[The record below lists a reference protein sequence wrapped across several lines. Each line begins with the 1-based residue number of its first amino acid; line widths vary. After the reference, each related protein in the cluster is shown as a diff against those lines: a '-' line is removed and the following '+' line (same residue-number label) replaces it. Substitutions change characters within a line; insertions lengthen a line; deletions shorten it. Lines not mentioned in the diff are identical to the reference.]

1 MALSLVKTKYGTVQG
16 AEEGKIAIFK
26 GIPYAAPPVGE
37 FRWRAPQ
44 PPVPWKGVRSC
55 TQFASA
61 AMQFY
66 NSDPT
71 SFYGKEFPVWKGLAF
86 SEDCLYLNIWTPAQT
101 PNEKLP
107 VMMWVHGGGNV
118 SGYSYEPEFDGKALA
133 SRGVIYVSVGF
144 RLNVFGFLAHPE
156 LTAESGYGGSG
167 NYGHLDQLAAALWL
181 RENIGAFGGD
191 PENITLFGQSGGA
204 HDVQIMA
211 TSPLFASV
219 IDKGI
224 SQSGGG
230 GASMMGA
237 VPLAEGEALGLE
249 LQKATG
255 CNNLQELRAL
265 PAEKLLQ
272 VVEIMGPGLM
282 RMGTVI
288 DQYLCFGDTSEM
300 LRTGKARDIPMMI
313 GCCSHE
319 GGSMG
324 LLPQES
330 KHDLA
335 YWVGQINRCFPLAA
349 EKMQEIYGLETEE
362 DAAKMDCD
370 LMSDGMLYGYQLWAR
385 AQDQAGKTAP
395 YVYCFDHPLP
405 DENGNPSPE
414 GAFHSSELWYMHG
427 TLDRCWRKM
436 GEEDRRI
443 SDEMMAAWTN
453 FAKTGNPNG
462 KGAPV
467 WEPYTCSNPKIMVF
481 GTPTGMQKLEDH
493 PAVKVFAK

>member
-1 MALSLVKTKYGTVQG
+1 
-16 AEEGKIAIFK
+16 
-26 GIPYAAPPVGE
+26 
-37 FRWRAPQ
+37 
-44 PPVPWKGVRSC
+44 
-55 TQFASA
+55 
-61 AMQFY
+61 
-66 NSDPT
+66 
-71 SFYGKEFPVWKGLAF
+71 
-86 SEDCLYLNIWTPAQT
+86 
-101 PNEKLP
+101 
-107 VMMWVHGGGNV
+107 
-118 SGYSYEPEFDGKALA
+118 
-133 SRGVIYVSVGF
+133 
-144 RLNVFGFLAHPE
+144 
-156 LTAESGYGGSG
+156 
-167 NYGHLDQLAAALWL
+167 
-181 RENIGAFGGD
+181 
-191 PENITLFGQSGGA
+191 
-204 HDVQIMA
+204 
-211 TSPLFASV
+211 
-219 IDKGI
+219 
-224 SQSGGG
+224 
-230 GASMMGA
+230 
-237 VPLAEGEALGLE
+237 
-249 LQKATG
+249 
-255 CNNLQELRAL
+255 
-265 PAEKLLQ
+265 
-272 VVEIMGPGLM
+272 
-282 RMGTVI
+282 
-288 DQYLCFGDTSEM
+288 
-300 LRTGKARDIPMMI
+300 
-313 GCCSHE
+313 
-319 GGSMG
+319 MG

-335 YWVGQINRCFPLAA
+335 YWVGQINRCVPLAA

-467 WEPYTCSNPKIMVF
+467 WEPYTCSNPQIMVF